1 MENFLR
7 DIRFAAR
14 NLLKNRGFTFAALL
28 CLGLGMG
35 ASSTIFSVVNAVLLQ
50 PLPFG
55 DPDRVVIVWNQFLLQ
70 DTPKAPFSGR
80 EYLDLRSGGSSV
92 FEDLAVVS
100 PQFVSF
106 TEKDEPLEV
115 LAGKATATFFPVV
128 GVHAILGHVF
138 SPDED
143 VAGKDDVVLLTY
155 KFWTDHFGSD
165 RGIVGRKIIVD
176 NRPFIVTGVL
186 PENFAFGAYHF
197 DLWIPQRLNPAKLM
211 PRQIRTVTLAA
222 RLRPGVS
229 LGQAQAQMNAIAQ
242 RFQHDDPAAY
252 PAGSGYGIHLVPAS
266 EDLVGGV
273 KTTLLVLFGAVALVL
288 VIACLNVANLL
299 LTRATSRAKEV
310 AIRTAL
316 GSSRG
321 TLIRQFLTEGV
332 LLSLLGAALGLLFA
346 FAVTRLLVAFNP
358 GNVPRLDQTHLDGPV
373 LLYTLGLVVVIG
385 GIFGLVPALY
395 SSGTN
400 LRDPLS
406 AGGKTS
412 GGGSAGQRTRSAL
425 VIAEIALAMVVLV
438 GTGLMVQSFR
448 KLLAVDPGFRTHG
461 LLTARFTL
469 TMARYPDKL
478 KLPGVER
485 RVLEAAAAVP
495 GLSSVALAS
504 ELPMGTGLNLSGDI
518 TAEGLVLG
526 PTDPPPVTG
535 WRMVS
540 PDYFKALE
548 IPLKQGRA
556 FLPSDDES
564 APQVVILDEALVRR
578 LWPGQNPLGKRLK
591 LNAPTLDQ
599 SNWRTVVGVV
609 GHIRQQ
615 GLAESGGDQLYVPVS
630 QFATRLLTLV
640 AHPAA
645 QTSGLARS
653 VRGAISSVDRALPV
667 DVKTIDEVIDKS
679 LTRERFNTLLFVSFG
694 FIALALTLIGVY
706 GVMSYSVV
714 QRLRDVGIRMA
725 LGADK
730 DDVLRLIV
738 GQGARLT
745 ALGLAF
751 GAVAAWILSRLML
764 TLLYGVGA
772 GDVAT
777 FAGVAV
783 LLGILALAASY
794 LPARRAAKVDPLIAL
809 RSE

>member
-1 MENFLR
+1 MENLLR
-7 DIRFAAR
+7 DLRLAAR

-55 DPDRVVIVWNQFLLQ
+55 DPDRVVIAWNQFLLQ

-80 EYLDLRSGGSSV
+80 EYLDLRDQNSV
-92 FEDLAVVS
+92 FTDLTVVG
-100 PQFVSF
+100 PQFVSYI
-106 TEKDEPLEV
+106 EKDEPLEL
-115 LAGKATATFFPVV
+115 LAGKGTASLFPVL
-128 GVHAILGHVF
+128 GVHAFLGHVF
-138 SPDED
+138 TPEEDEP
-143 VAGKDDVVLLTY
+143 GKPDVVLLTY
-155 KFWTDHFGSD
+155 KFWTEHFGSD
-165 RGIVGRKIIVD
+165 RSIVGRKIIID

-186 PENFAFGAYHF
+186 PDGFSFGTYHF
-197 DLWIPQRLNPAKLM
+197 DLWIPQRLNPTKLM

-222 RLRPGVS
+222 RLKPGIS
-229 LGQAQAQMNAIAQ
+229 LGQAQVQMNAIAQ

-273 KTTLLVLFGAVALVL
+273 RTTLLVLFGAVALVL

-321 TLIRQFLTEGV
+321 ILIRQFLTEGI
-332 LLSLLGAALGLLFA
+332 LLSLLGSALGLLFA
-346 FAVTRLLVAFNP
+346 FWATRLLVAFNP
-358 GNVPRLDQTHLDGPV
+358 GNVPRLDQTRLDGTV

-385 GIFGLVPALY
+385 GVFGLVPALH
-395 SSGTN
+395 STGRN

-406 AGGKTS
+406 SGGKTS
-412 GGGSAGQRTRSAL
+412 GGGSSGQRTRSAL

-448 KLLAVDPGFRTHG
+448 HLLAVNPGFRTHG

-469 TMARYPDKL
+469 TVARYPDKL
-478 KLPGVER
+478 KLPGVQR
-485 RVLEAAAAVP
+485 RVLEAAGAVP
-495 GLSSVALAS
+495 GIASVALAS
-504 ELPMGTGLNLSGDI
+504 ELPMGVGLNLSGDI
-518 TAEGLVLG
+518 VAEGLVLG

-535 WRMVS
+535 WRAVS
-540 PDYFKALE
+540 ADYFKAME
-548 IPLKQGRA
+548 IPLIQGRA
-556 FLPSDDES
+556 FLLTDDES
-564 APQVVILDEALVRR
+564 APQVVILDEALARR

-591 LNAPTLDQ
+591 LNAPSIDQ
-599 SNWRTVVGVV
+599 SNWRTVVGIV

-615 GLAESGGDQLYVPVS
+615 GLAESGGDQLYVPVA
-630 QFATRLLTLV
+630 QFTTRLLTLV

-645 QTSGLARS
+645 QTTGLARG
-653 VRGAISSVDRALPV
+653 VRDAVSTVDRALPV
-667 DVKTIDEVIDKS
+667 DIKTIDEVIDKS
-679 LTRERFNTLLFVSFG
+679 LTRERFDTLLFVSFG

-706 GVMSYSVV
+706 GVMSYSVA

-725 LGADK
+725 LGAAK
-730 DDVLRLIV
+730 EDVLRLIV
-738 GQGARLT
+738 GQGARL
-745 ALGLAF
+745 AVLGLAL
-751 GAVAAWILSRLML
+751 GAVAAWMLSRLML
-764 TLLYGVGA
+764 SLLYGVEA

-777 FAGVAV
+777 FAGVAL
-783 LLGILALAASY
+783 LLGILALGASY

-809 RSE
+809 RAE